1 VWQLNFKPIKTKKIY
16 EEIIEQVRGLIAE
29 GALNPGDKLMS
40 ERELADQ
47 LKVGRSA
54 VREAF
59 RALEAMGIIEIKQG
73 DGTFVKEIS
82 SQSLAEVLAMAC
94 MLDKET
100 PRELM
105 ELRKILEVESAG
117 LASVRHTVEELEKM
131 ENALKRMEGDL
142 ESGDLGEEADWL
154 FHYSVA
160 EATHNS
166 LIIRLMDTIGDT
178 MRTALKKARQE
189 LYQTPGTPQRLLREH
204 CRIFNAIKQGKD
216 KEARRAMFEH
226 LDLVEKGMFK

>member
-1 VWQLNFKPIKTKKIY
+1 MNFKPIKTKRIY
-16 EEIIEQVRGLIAE
+16 EEIIEQVKGLIAE
-29 GALNPGDKLMS
+29 GALSPGDKLMS

-59 RALEAMGIIEIKQG
+59 RALEAMSIIEIKQG
-73 DGTFVKEIS
+73 EGTFVKAIS

-94 MLDKET
+94 ILDKDT
-100 PRELM
+100 PRELL

-117 LASVRHTVEELEKM
+117 LAALRHTAEELEKM
-131 ENALKRMEGDL
+131 ESALRRMETDL

-154 FHYSVA
+154 FHYYVA

-166 LIIRLMDTIGDT
+166 LIIGLMDTVGDT
-178 MRTALKKARQE
+178 MRRVLKKAREE
-189 LYQTPGTPQRLLREH
+189 LYQSPGTPQRLFKEH
-204 CRIFNAIKQGKD
+204 CGIFDAIKQGKD
-216 KEARRAMFEH
+216 KEARRAMYEH
-226 LDLVEKGMFK
+226 LVLVEKGMFK